1 MGNNV
6 DIRTMQPSSLWN
18 NFYQICK
25 IPHPSG
31 SLTKVSDFIIDFAK
45 KNNLKFKIDQA
56 GNILIKKSA
65 TKGREN
71 SPIVVLQ
78 SHLDMVPQKNSDV
91 DHDFEKDPLKL
102 IIKDDWLKASRT
114 TLGADNG
121 IGVAATLAILE
132 ATNLTHG
139 PIEALFTVDEEVG
152 MIGAK
157 SLTEDFFEGKILLNM
172 DSEDE
177 GELFVGCAG
186 GVDANISFKYNEVAV
201 PNGDIALEINL
212 SGLKGGHSG
221 LEINCGRANAAKL
234 MFRFL
239 KESIMLYEA
248 RLSSIE
254 SGNMRNAIPREASAV
269 ITIPADGLEE
279 VSNLVQEYEEL
290 FNEEYKSI
298 EDNISFTAKEVDLPQ
313 GLIPEEIQ
321 DDLVNA
327 ITACPNGVF
336 RFIPEMQNTVET
348 SNNLSI
354 IKSDG
359 KKIFVASLIRSSI
372 ESKKDE
378 LASMIES
385 LFLLAGAKVEFSGNY
400 PGWSPNMDSKILT
413 IMSNV
418 YAQKFNKKPEIKVI
432 HAGLECGIIG
442 DKKGDIDMISFGPT
456 ILHPHSPDEKVSI
469 SSVQKFWDFLIS
481 TLEKIK

>member
-1 MGNNV
+1 MGNNT
-6 DIRTMQPSSLWN
+6 DIRTMQPLALWN
-18 NFYQICK
+18 NFYQICQ

-31 SLTKVSDFIIDFAK
+31 FLSEISTFIIEFAK
-45 KNNLKFKIDQA
+45 KKNLEFKVDNV
-56 GNILIKKSA
+56 GNILIKKPA
-65 TKGREN
+65 TLGKEN
-71 SPIVVLQ
+71 VPVVVLQ

-91 DHDFEKDPLKL
+91 NHNFEKDSLSL
-102 IIKDDWLKASRT
+102 IVEDDWLKATQT

-132 ATNLTHG
+132 SNDLSHG
-139 PIEALFTVDEEVG
+139 PIEALFTIDEEVG

-157 SLTEDFFEGKILLNM
+157 NLNEDSFEGKILLNM

-186 GVDANISFKYNEVAV
+186 GVDANITFKYNEVAI
-201 PNGDIALEINL
+201 PNGDIALEIKL

-221 LEINCGRANAAKL
+221 LEINCGRANAIKL

-254 SGNMRNAIPREASAV
+254 SGNMRNAIPREATAT
-269 ITIPADGLEE
+269 ITIPAEGLEE
-279 VSNLVQEYEEL
+279 ISNLVQEYEQL
-290 FNEEYKSI
+290 FNEEYKSV
-298 EDNISFTAKEVDLPQ
+298 EEKISFTAKEIDLPQ

-321 DDLVNA
+321 DDLVNS

-336 RFIPEMQNTVET
+336 RFIPEIPDTVET

-354 IKSDG
+354 VKSDG
-359 KKIFVASLIRSSI
+359 ENIFVASLIRSAM
-372 ESKKDE
+372 ESKKEE
-378 LASMIES
+378 LASMVES
-385 LFLLAGAKVEFSGNY
+385 LFLLAGAKVDFSGNY
-400 PGWSPNMDSKILT
+400 PGWSPDMNSKIMT

-418 YAQKFNKKPEIKVI
+418 YAKKFGKRPEVKVI

-442 DKKGDIDMISFGPT
+442 AKKGDIDMISFGPT
-456 ILHPHSPDEKVSI
+456 IRHPHSPDEKVSI
-469 SSVQKFWDFLIS
+469 SSVQRFWNFLIS
-481 TLEKIK
+481 TLEEIK

>member
-1 MGNNV
+1 MGNNT
-6 DIRTMQPSSLWN
+6 DIRTLQPLALWN
-18 NFYQICK
+18 NFYQICQ

-31 SLTKVSDFIIDFAK
+31 YLKEISTFIVEFAK
-45 KNNLKFKIDQA
+45 KNNLEFNIDNV
-56 GNILIKKSA
+56 GNILIRKPA
-65 TKGREN
+65 TKGKEN

-78 SHLDMVPQKNSDV
+78 SHLDMVPQKNSDMN
-91 DHDFEKDPLKL
+91 HNFEKDPLNL
-102 IIKDDWLKASRT
+102 IVEDDWLKATQT

-132 ATNLTHG
+132 SSNLNHG
-139 PIEALFTVDEEVG
+139 PIEALFTIDEEVG

-157 SLTEDFFEGKILLNM
+157 NLTETSFNGKILLNM

-186 GVDANISFKYNEVAV
+186 GVDANITFKYNEVAI
-201 PNGDIALEINL
+201 PNGDIALEIRL

-221 LEINCGRANAAKL
+221 LEINYGRANAIKL

-254 SGNMRNAIPREASAV
+254 SGNLRNAIPREATAI
-269 ITIPADGLEE
+269 ITIPAEGLEE
-279 VSNLVQEYEEL
+279 VSNLVQEYEQL
-290 FNEEYKSI
+290 FNEEYKSV
-298 EDNISFTAKEVDLPQ
+298 EEKISFTAKEIDLPQ

-336 RFIPEMQNTVET
+336 RFIPEMPDTVET

-354 IKSDG
+354 VKSDG
-359 KKIFVASLIRSSI
+359 ENIFVASLIRSSM
-372 ESKKDE
+372 ESKKEE
-378 LASMIES
+378 LASMVES
-385 LFLLAGAKVEFSGNY
+385 LFLLAGAKVDFSGNY
-400 PGWSPNMDSKILT
+400 PGWSPDMNSKIMT
-413 IMSNV
+413 IMSEV
-418 YAQKFNKKPEIKVI
+418 YKQKFGKKPEIKVI

-442 DKKGDIDMISFGPT
+442 AKKGDIDMISFGPT
-456 ILHPHSPDEKVSI
+456 IRHPHSPDEKVNI
-469 SSVQKFWDFLIS
+469 TSVQKFWNFL
-481 TLEKIK
+481 TLTLDEIK

>member
-1 MGNNV
+1 MGNDV
-6 DIRTMQPSSLWN
+6 DIRTMQPLSLWN
-18 NFYQICK
+18 NFYQICQ

-31 SLTKVSDFIIDFAK
+31 SLTKISDFIIDFAK
-45 KNNLKFKIDQA
+45 KNNLKFNVDQA

-91 DHDFEKDPLKL
+91 NHDFEKDPLTL
-102 IIKDDWLKASRT
+102 TIENDWLKASRT

-132 ATNLTHG
+132 ATSLTHG
-139 PIEALFTVDEEVG
+139 PIEALFTIDEEVG

-157 SLTEDFFEGKILLNM
+157 NLNENSFDGKILLNM
-172 DSEDE
+172 DSEEE

-186 GVDANISFKYNEVAV
+186 GVDANISFKYNEVAI
-201 PNGDIALEINL
+201 PNGDIALEIKL

-221 LEINCGRANAAKL
+221 LEINCGHANAIKL

-239 KESIMLYEA
+239 KEAIMLYEA

-254 SGNMRNAIPREASAV
+254 SGNMRNAIPREASAI
-269 ITIPADGLEE
+269 ITIPAEGFDE

-298 EDNISFTAKEVDLPQ
+298 ENNIFFTAKEIDLPQ

-336 RFIPEMQNTVET
+336 RFIPEMPNTVET

-359 KKIFVASLIRSSI
+359 ENIFVASLIRSST

-400 PGWSPNMDSKILT
+400 PGWSPNMNSKILT

-418 YAQKFNKKPEIKVI
+418 YAQQFGKNPEIKVI

-442 DKKGDIDMISFGPT
+442 DKKSDIDIISFGPT

-469 SSVQKFWDFLIS
+469 SSVQKFWKFLVS
-481 TLEKIK
+481 TLEEIK